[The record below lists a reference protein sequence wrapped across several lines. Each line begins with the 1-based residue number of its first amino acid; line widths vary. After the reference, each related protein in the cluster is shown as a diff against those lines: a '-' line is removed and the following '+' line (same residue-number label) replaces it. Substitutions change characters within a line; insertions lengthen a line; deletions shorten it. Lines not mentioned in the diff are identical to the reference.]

1 MGVLFRIAWRN
12 LWRQRRRSLLTA
24 SAMAVGVAMCMGMI
38 ALVDGM
44 YARMFDVLVTQSLG
58 HVQLHHPAFPA
69 DQQLQDTVGGLSA
82 RLSAIDTDP
91 AIRGAAPRLLAFGLA
106 AGESDAVGAR
116 FTGILPAREDAV
128 SGLAAKVVEGT
139 YLSDEQAD
147 AVLLGAG
154 LADKLKV
161 KVGGSVV
168 LITQAADG
176 SMGNA
181 VFQVVGLVE
190 TGSAALD
197 AGSAWVHLA
206 PLQEVL
212 ALQDQAH
219 ELVVQLHDPE
229 RLEEGRTKIQ
239 AGAAG
244 TELLVRTW
252 QEANPTAAKLLGSQ
266 NVGKA
271 IMLGIVF
278 SVAALGVLNTMLMSV
293 FERTRELGV
302 LRAIGMTPLRV
313 LGLVLAEATLL
324 GGLSSAAGLLL
335 GGLFD
340 LFLVYRGIDMSL
352 DGKGMSYAGIRFD
365 PIIRG
370 EVHADGILMTIGFV
384 FFVSIVA
391 AIWPAI
397 RAARLRPVDAMRQV

>member
-1 MGVLFRIAWRN
+1 
-12 LWRQRRRSLLTA
+12 
-24 SAMAVGVAMCMGMI
+24 
-38 ALVDGM
+38 
-44 YARMFDVLVTQSLG
+44 
-58 HVQLHHPAFPA
+58 
-69 DQQLQDTVGGLSA
+69 
-82 RLSAIDTDP
+82 
-91 AIRGAAPRLLAFGLA
+91 
-106 AGESDAVGAR
+106 
-116 FTGILPAREDAV
+116 
-128 SGLAAKVVEGT
+128 
-139 YLSDEQAD
+139 
-147 AVLLGAG
+147 
-154 LADKLKV
+154 
-161 KVGGSVV
+161 
-168 LITQAADG
+168 
-176 SMGNA
+176 
-181 VFQVVGLVE
+181 
-190 TGSAALD
+190 
-197 AGSAWVHLA
+197 LA

-229 RLEEGRTKIQ
+229 RLEEGRTGIQ
-239 AGAAG
+239 AGTAG
-244 TELLVRTW
+244 ADLLVRTW

-266 NVGKA
+266 NVGKG

-391 AIWPAI
+391 AIWPAV